1 MNTIRRALGII
12 WILLG
17 PAAAVFMFT
26 QAMAKIT
33 AANGKIEAALDE
45 VSRSTAEAAKLNV
58 QLQWGIIIG
67 IFLPIAFGLIIFG
80 YYSLK
85 GEYDREVE

>member
-1 MNTIRRALGII
+1 MNNLRRTLGIV

-17 PAAAVFMFT
+17 PAALIFMII
-26 QAMAKIT
+26 QAAEKIGIANVKILAAADEGAK
-33 AANGKIEAALDE
+33 ALA
-45 VSRSTAEAAKLNV
+45 SAAKLNV

-80 YYSLK
+80 LYSMK
-85 GEYDREVE
+85 GEYDRN

>member
-1 MNTIRRALGII
+1 MNNLRRFLGVV

-17 PAAAVFMFT
+17 PAAVIFMLS
-26 QAMAKIT
+26 QAFAKI
-33 AANGKIEAALDE
+33 AAADTKVLAATDEAAKALA
-45 VSRSTAEAAKLNV
+45 SAAKLNV

-80 YYSLK
+80 LYSMK
-85 GEYDREVE
+85 GEYDRS

>member
-17 PAAAVFMFT
+17 PAAAIFMFV
-26 QAMAKIT
+26 QAADKIS
-33 AANGKIEAALDE
+33 ASNLRIEQAVDE
-45 VSRSTAEAAKLNV
+45 LARSTAEAAKLNI

-85 GEYDREVE
+85 GEYDREIE